1 MYKVSDPELASDM
14 VQDTFLAAAEKIDG
28 FKEYFREEIRKLK
41 RNISWKLPDL
51 N

>member
-41 RNISWKLPDL
+41 RNISGKFSDL
-51 N
+51 T